1 MLTVTLK
8 KPARLNAHGRT
19 WERGVAVPVDL
30 TTARLL
36 AKNPRF
42 EVNGLFEALD
52 ALAEGKTL
60 DDLGISE
67 TPDTEDDGV
76 AEPPAA
82 TDLFD
87 RIRAAADSLDVDNDD
102 NFTADGK
109 PTVAALEAILGEDIT
124 EEQRDAALT
133 IPIGRGKLEA
143 EQKPAAARP
152 RAIKVKGSSRP
163 KAKQATAPAT
173 PTTDEKAIE
182 V

>member
-67 TPDTEDDGV
+67 TPETEDDDV
-76 AEPPAA
+76 VETPPAA
-82 TDLFD
+82 DLFE

-152 RAIKVKGSSRP
+152 RAIKVKGG

>member
-67 TPDTEDDGV
+67 TPDNEDADV
-76 AEPPAA
+76 VETPP
-82 TDLFD
+82 TPEDLFA

-133 IPIGRGKLEA
+133 IPVARGKLEV
-143 EQKPAAARP
+143 EQKPAAPARP
-152 RAIKVKGSSRP
+152 RAIKVKGG
-163 KAKQATAPAT
+163 KAKAAAPAPAA